1 MRKEWKSVEHEYPV
15 AEKQVLIRC
24 ENGCYWAGRIRSGLE
39 WWANG
44 WGIITTKV
52 THWMYIEGPEEEQI

>member
-1 MRKEWKSVEHEYPV
+1 MKEKWTSVENGFPV
-15 AEKQVLIRC
+15 TEKQVLIRC
-24 ENGCYWAGRIRSGLE
+24 GNGNYWAGRLGAGME

-52 THWMYIEGPEEEQI
+52 THWMYIEGPEE